1 MEGAPVRLPMHQRLW
16 RDLLLAQWSVEDIAD
31 GYGVSERTVRMTVA
45 DPTVVAMP
53 ARWGRSA
60 ASRFPMA
67 PTDADI
73 AQAESL
79 AQRDLVHRFPTLG
92 IQLEAALR
100 AAYRRALADAG
111 IIPAG
116 SPLLTTSKR
125 VLP

>member
-1 MEGAPVRLPMHQRLW
+1 MRLPFHQRLW
-16 RDLLLAQWSVEDIAD
+16 RDLLLAQWTVEDIAD

-45 DPTVVAMP
+45 DPTVVAVP
-53 ARWGRSA
+53 PRWARSA
-60 ASRFPMA
+60 ASRFPIA

-73 AQAESL
+73 SQAESL

-111 IIPAG
+111 IIPAD
-116 SPLLTTSKR
+116 SPLLTTSQR